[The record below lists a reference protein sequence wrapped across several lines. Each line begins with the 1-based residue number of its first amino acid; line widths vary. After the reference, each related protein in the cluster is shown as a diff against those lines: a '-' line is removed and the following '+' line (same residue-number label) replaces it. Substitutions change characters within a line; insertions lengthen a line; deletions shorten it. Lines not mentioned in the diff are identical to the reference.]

1 MPPIELTTSAPD
13 ADRGPKSALCAHWLV
28 TVIFAAG
35 LVLRVLTQVAY
46 RPALLYI
53 DSARYLAGPA
63 ARSRKATGSCSGSST
78 RSADLR
84 W

>member
-1 MPPIELTTSAPD
+1 MPPIERTTSAPD
-13 ADRGPKSALCAHWLV
+13 ADRGPKAARCAHWLV

-63 ARSRKATGSCSGSST
+63 WSRKATGSCSGFST